1 MHKIA
6 IIGTRDLTNTHVDR
20 LDKLIA
26 IIGSYSP
33 KDYIIATGAAKGIDQ
48 YGAELTRIKG
58 FSVIL
63 YIPWSTYEEQW
74 VSNMVINGE
83 NKIAKVVYNP
93 HKDIEAYNSV
103 ISNHPNPSA
112 LSRGATALHARNYLI
127 IKDCIKVIAL
137 PKFVSGKPSGGTAQG
152 IRLCESMGINV
163 QVI

>member
-48 YGAELTRIKG
+48 YGAELTRSKG

-63 YIPWSTYEEQW
+63 YVPWSTYEEQW
-74 VSNMVINGE
+74 VSNMVMNGG
-83 NKIAKVVYNP
+83 NKIAKVIYNP

-103 ISNHPNPSA
+103 ITNHPNPSA

-137 PKFVSGKPSGGTAQG
+137 PKFVNGKPSGGTAQG

-163 QVI
+163 QII